1 MRLTDSFIE
10 VFLYARQAVRELGIS
25 TDSVHTLRDSFVVK
39 FNEAEDHALG
49 NGFDLE
55 IIEAAKFPVVAYI
68 DEMIL
73 CSSWDKRG
81 EWQQESLQRHYFNT
95 TNIGD
100 EFYEKLNNLSK
111 HGPDS
116 WVRELY
122 LLCMGL
128 GFKGRYFSNDDYRKL
143 EEIKGFNLQIFS
155 PEESQRNLDTAV
167 LFPSAYIRD
176 EDSGGSFKQRR
187 SYLLLIIGTPIVIVG
202 GMLVY
207 FQGQISATLTQIS
220 TLLA

>member
-10 VFLYARQAVRELGIS
+10 IFLYARQAVRELGIS
-25 TDSVHTLRDSFVVK
+25 TDPVETLLDSFVVK
-39 FNEAEDHALG
+39 FNQAEDHALA
-49 NGFDLE
+49 NGFDMD

-68 DEMIL
+68 DELIL
-73 CSSWDKRG
+73 CSDWDKRG
-81 EWQQESLQRHYFNT
+81 DWQQNSLQRHYFNT

-100 EFYEKLNNLSK
+100 EFYDRLNNLSK
-111 HGPDS
+111 HGPDA
-116 WVRELY
+116 WVREVY

-155 PEESQRNLDTAV
+155 PEESQRNLDTAM
-167 LFPSAYIRD
+167 LFPSAYSAKEGR
-176 EDSGGSFKQRR
+176 SGSFKQRR
-187 SYLLLIIGTPIVIVG
+187 SYLYLIIGTPIVIIG
-202 GMLVY
+202 GLLVY
-207 FQGQISATLTQIS
+207 FQGQISAMLTQIS